1 MLSSPWFYLSLV
13 GVAIIIGL
21 SIYAGRLLSQVKQQQ
36 RAQAEAERD
45 KQQALKKHDSKVL
58 KSVTIIVK
66 AMQEQQCDL
75 SEGCWRLSV
84 LLESLKLSSDLS
96 SQFPA
101 VFELYSRI
109 QALDILDARKAL
121 KKKDRMKQD
130 LVRMK
135 AESELSDKIDADL
148 ILLAQYSQERLSA
161 LSEPS

>member
-21 SIYAGRLLSQVKQQQ
+21 GVYAGRLLSQLKQQQ
-36 RAQAEAERD
+36 RARAEAERN
-45 KQQALKKHDSKVL
+45 KQQALKQHDSKVL

-121 KKKDRMKQD
+121 KKKERMKQD